1 MTTAGAGEAAG
12 AAERMRADFAR
23 ALGTP
28 LVVSE
33 IRVEGAERT
42 RTYVVERELLPC
54 LEAETLDELRESLL
68 QASRRLEAL
77 EIFRGVDI
85 TADAGPDYLP
95 NAAAVIATVD
105 EANCGRFSAGSF
117 VQGGDV
123 SVEVSGASRN
133 RFGHA
138 EGLEAHAELSHR
150 GSNSYW
156 LSASL
161 PRLGLTEL
169 SGEVRAFQETREE
182 SKWSSHSE
190 RAMGALCQVGWGA
203 ADGSGGAVLRG
214 AGGAWGRH
222 ELGYQLSWGHLR
234 PEQFASAAVQQ
245 QGGHSLKS
253 AVKHVYLADRRAPLW
268 WGGRSGAAIR
278 SEAELAGVGPDA
290 NLLSFFRQQ
299 VDVQVNLPL
308 TELTSLHL
316 GAHCGALLPLLG
328 RGWGRGR
335 QQSPISERFFMGG
348 IGSLRGFRFKGVGPS
363 DVRKV
368 RPAEEG
374 SGPEQSGRDALG
386 GDLACSSFAALQF
399 ALPLAPLQDLSIY
412 GQVFANVGTSAL
424 WPGDPQGG
432 GAGRKAVG
440 SMLSDARS
448 SVRVSCGA
456 GLAMPTPLG
465 RFEVS
470 YCRVLRR
477 TEHDKPRN
485 GLWLG
490 FASSAM
496 A

>member
-1 MTTAGAGEAAG
+1 MS
-12 AAERMRADFAR
+12 AAERMREDFAR
-23 ALGTP
+23 ALGAP

-42 RTYVVERELLPC
+42 QAYVVERELLPC
-54 LEAETLDELRESLL
+54 LEAETLEELREGLL
-68 QASRRLEAL
+68 HASRRLEAL
-77 EIFRGVDI
+77 GIFRGVDI
-85 TADAGPDYLP
+85 TADAGPEYLP

-105 EANCGRFSAGSF
+105 EASCGRFSAGSF
-117 VQGGDV
+117 VQGSDV
-123 SVEVSGASRN
+123 SVELSGASKN

-138 EGLEAHAELSHR
+138 ESLEAHAELSHR

-156 LSASL
+156 LSALL
-161 PRLGLTEL
+161 PRLGLSEF

-182 SKWSSHSE
+182 SKWSSFSE
-190 RAMGALCQVGWGA
+190 KTMGALWQVGWGA
-203 ADGSGGAVLRG
+203 AGGARAGGRAPAGFG
-214 AGGAWGRH
+214 AGAWGRH

-234 PEQFASAAVQQ
+234 PGQFASAAIQQ

-253 AVKHVYLADRRAPLW
+253 AVKHVYLADRRVPLW
-268 WGGRSGAAIR
+268 WGGRSGGAFR
-278 SEAELAGVGPDA
+278 CESELAGVGPDA
-290 NLLSFFRQQ
+290 HLLSFFRQQ
-299 VDVQVNLPL
+299 VDVQINVPL
-308 TELTSLHL
+308 TDHASLHL
-316 GAHCGALLPLLG
+316 GGYCGALLPLLG

-335 QQSPISERFFMGG
+335 PCSPVSERFFMGG
-348 IGSLRGFRFKGVGPS
+348 VGNLRGFRFKGVGPS
-363 DVRKV
+363 DERKAK
-368 RPAEEG
+368 PAGEDA
-374 SGPEQSGRDALG
+374 SPEQQRDALG
-386 GDLACSSFAALQF
+386 GDLTCSTFAALQF
-399 ALPLAPLQDLSIY
+399 ALPLPPLQDLNVY

-424 WPGDPQGG
+424 WSGTPAGG
-432 GAGRKAVG
+432 TAGRRALG
-440 SMLSDARS
+440 SLLSDARQ

-477 TEHDKPRN
+477 MEHDRSRH